1 MMVRPRIVPKVAK
14 AVVPTAMP
22 QACARRVSAAEL
34 PTPSTAAITSSGIAA
49 LVKPVAKW
57 TVEASAKVTL
67 SAAIAIPVL
76 RLGVRRRRRSA
87 CGVDVM
93 VGPYGLVWLSRAGWV
108 VRQWS
113 PDRLGTG
120 SGGKE
125 RPRRRAVPGA
135 ARCRLGAVRAA
146 SARRLAVLP
155 GFSASAACTGGPV
168 MGGRR

>member
-34 PTPSTAAITSSGIAA
+34 PAPSTAAITSSGIAA

-93 VGPYGLVWLSRAGWV
+93 IGPYGLVWPSVLAGWSGIGL
-108 VRQWS
+108 R
-113 PDRLGTG
+113 TG
-120 SGGKE
+120 
-125 RPRRRAVPGA
+125 
-135 ARCRLGAVRAA
+135 
-146 SARRLAVLP
+146 
-155 GFSASAACTGGPV
+155 
-168 MGGRR
+168 